1 MGVLDLRLYLDSC
14 ARVCRG
20 GYRGRERMAR
30 GRDGGIAHRR
40 MERAR
45 CSWVL
50 SQGSDAYLILVI
62 VGDGALVDRTGGIGG
77 LVSSDRSRKAEILA
91 SRDEGREVRVISR
104 GSYRLD
110 RGSRR
115 LGVAI
120 SLRVAAV
127 FDAPERLRI
136 VAGGEG
142 GIPVSVEEGKGKKK
156 RLRLG
161 RGEANRRVTGRG
173 SRGASAPTSAA
184 RFMPSTRSGD
194 TMKSE

>member
-1 MGVLDLRLYLDSC
+1 MSGWREGATGGSRIGGWS
-14 ARVCRG
+14 ARGARGCCRRDRTRTSSSLSSVTGRWWIERG
-20 GYRGRERMAR
+20 GSGGSSAPIGRGK
-30 GRDGGIAHRR
+30 RR
-40 MERAR
+40 
-45 CSWVL
+45 
-50 SQGSDAYLILVI
+50 
-62 VGDGALVDRTGGIGG
+62 
-77 LVSSDRSRKAEILA
+77 ILA

-161 RGEANRRVTGRG
+161 RGEAIGG
-173 SRGASAPTSAA
+173 
-184 RFMPSTRSGD
+184 
-194 TMKSE
+194 

>member
-1 MGVLDLRLYLDSC
+1 
-14 ARVCRG
+14 
-20 GYRGRERMAR
+20 MAR

-142 GIPVSVEEGKGKKK
+142 GIPVSVEEVEGKKK
-156 RLRLG
+156 AFASRTR
-161 RGEANRRVTGRG
+161 RGESAGDASWISGRVGSHLRG
-173 SRGASAPTSAA
+173 SLHAEHALWGHH
-184 RFMPSTRSGD
+184 
-194 TMKSE
+194 EE

>member
-1 MGVLDLRLYLDSC
+1 M
-14 ARVCRG
+14 
-20 GYRGRERMAR
+20 
-30 GRDGGIAHRR
+30 
-40 MERAR
+40 
-45 CSWVL
+45 
-50 SQGSDAYLILVI
+50 
-62 VGDGALVDRTGGIGG
+62 
-77 LVSSDRSRKAEILA
+77 RK
-91 SRDEGREVRVISR
+91 VRVISR

-115 LGVAI
+115 LGVAM

-161 RGEANRRVTGRG
+161 RGEANRRVTRRG

>member
-1 MGVLDLRLYLDSC
+1 MSD
-14 ARVCRG
+14 
-20 GYRGRERMAR
+20 GREGATGESRIGGSSVRGAR
-30 GRDGGIAHRR
+30 GCCRR
-40 MERAR
+40 
-45 CSWVL
+45 
-50 SQGSDAYLILVI
+50 
-62 VGDGALVDRTGGIGG
+62 DRTRTSSSFSSVTGRWWIERGSRG

-91 SRDEGREVRVISR
+91 SRDEGRKVRVMSR

-142 GIPVSVEEGKGKKK
+142 GIPVSVEGVKGKKSVCVSD
-156 RLRLG
+156 
-161 RGEANRRVTGRG
+161 EARRIGG
-173 SRGASAPTSAA
+173 
-184 RFMPSTRSGD
+184 
-194 TMKSE
+194 

>member
-1 MGVLDLRLYLDSC
+1 MDLRLYLDSC

-142 GIPVSVEEGKGKKK
+142 GVPVSVEGLKGKKAFAS
-156 RLRLG
+156 RTR
-161 RGEANRRVTGRG
+161 RGESAGDGSWISGRVGSHLRG
-173 SRGASAPTSAA
+173 SLHAEHALG
-184 RFMPSTRSGD
+184 GHH
-194 TMKSE
+194 EE

>member
-1 MGVLDLRLYLDSC
+1 MSDGC
-14 ARVCRG
+14 EGAT
-20 GYRGRERMAR
+20 
-30 GRDGGIAHRR
+30 GGIAHRR
-40 MERAR
+40 IERAGG
-45 CSWVL
+45 SWVL

-91 SRDEGREVRVISR
+91 SRDEGRKVRVMSR

-142 GIPVSVEEGKGKKK
+142 GVPVSVEGLKGKK

-184 RFMPSTRSGD
+184 LFMPSTRSGD